1 MNQLSVFTKNER
13 RVLRKLILSS
23 LSKFHYNC
31 WFCFSVIFF
40 ISLNAGIDECASHPC
55 RHGGTCRD
63 GVNMFSC
70 FCPPGFT
77 GQMCQTGKN
86 KCTKAVGIECTQ
98 LYLFDMCFINMYV
111 SIFQN
116 RYVWSFR
123 QNSILKNQ
131 FNFF

>member
-1 MNQLSVFTKNER
+1 MYSHKNER

-70 FCPPGFT
+70 FCSPGFT
-77 GQMCQTGKN
+77 GRMCQTGKKN
-86 KCTKAVGIECTQ
+86 VQRLLGSNVPNCTFLWLKPCKFQSLLRKCVSEIIFHNCTWYQ
-98 LYLFDMCFINMYV
+98 HTTCF
-111 SIFQN
+111 
-116 RYVWSFR
+116 
-123 QNSILKNQ
+123 L
-131 FNFF
+131 